1 MVRGA
6 RQLVLGELYLTAPK
20 PETEAALREP
30 ARRGRPPKRRKPEPD
45 NHRAPEQGCKQTPVS
60 VHWAEPVVASV
71 ESVCFWDRSPVSFGS
86 SVCDRCAA
94 EGPVFRRG
102 QGSRRGASP
111 GGRLPRR
118 GAALPSA
125 GEALARSA
133 ARGPPAC
140 AAPHRGASSARRA
153 VGMGSGWKS
162 LRGAW
167 SAMQIENPP
176 ITRRRTQPNTLPFNK

>member
-86 SVCDRCAA
+86 SVCDRCARQSEA
-94 EGPVFRRG
+94 ARLEYFQVRLED
-102 QGSRRGASP
+102 STL
-111 GGRLPRR
+111 RLPRD
-118 GAALPSA
+118 PSF
-125 GEALARSA
+125 GVGKALAGALRREA
-133 ARGPPAC
+133 ACPTEEPPA
-140 AAPHRGASSARRA
+140 
-153 VGMGSGWKS
+153 
-162 LRGAW
+162 
-167 SAMQIENPP
+167 
-176 ITRRRTQPNTLPFNK
+176 RRRVRSSPV

>member
-86 SVCDRCAA
+86 SVCDRCA
-94 EGPVFRRG
+94 R
-102 QGSRRGASP
+102 
-111 GGRLPRR
+111 
-118 GAALPSA
+118 PS
-125 GEALARSA
+125 EA
-133 ARGPPAC
+133 ARLEYFQVRLKDATLAGQKHSAYLCAPC
-140 AAPHRGASSARRA
+140 AAYLCVACHKKRWALDARHSRHSRLAS
-153 VGMGSGWKS
+153 
-162 LRGAW
+162 
-167 SAMQIENPP
+167 
-176 ITRRRTQPNTLPFNK
+176 